1 MCIKKYRAWDK
12 QREYEDWTFTRSEVM
27 PACEAKKLLFCA
39 LRERREFF
47 YLEAFQEIQVNLSVK
62 SNTNQK

>member
-1 MCIKKYRAWDK
+1 MCIKKYGASDK
-12 QREYEDWTFTRSEVM
+12 QREYEDWAFTRSEVM
-27 PACEAKKLLFCA
+27 PACETKKLLFCA

-47 YLEAFQEIQVNLSVK
+47 YLETFQEIQVNLSVK

>member
-27 PACEAKKLLFCA
+27 PACEAKKLLSVFW
-39 LRERREFF
+39 ESREFF

-62 SNTNQK
+62 SNTNQN

>member
-1 MCIKKYRAWDK
+1 
-12 QREYEDWTFTRSEVM
+12 M

-39 LRERREFF
+39 LRERGEFF

-62 SNTNQK
+62 SNTNQN